1 MSVMLDDIFNLRA
14 FEGKLWGDI
23 QYDEDLKNG
32 LIPPYEP
39 YQEPVATLIEQDDEA
54 DALYGWTV
62 PDLSLRKGIWEN
74 FPVDVIPMR
83 SNDGTDRYRV
93 CWNDAKIADWRNSRT
108 DSWEEYQEYELWIHI
123 RLMHALSKYTHK
135 YTVEAALD
143 NSMICVLA
151 MVHEPAAETVVRKG
165 PRALDVLKAFPIS
178 WDRDGKVH
186 RIKLHRKLAAE
197 KNLKEND
204 VRFDLF
210 AALEPCKDCVVSS
223 APAGYL
229 CTVTLL

>member
-1 MSVMLDDIFNLRA
+1 MSVMLDDIFNLSA

-32 LIPPYEP
+32 LIQPFSYE
-39 YQEPVATLIEQDDEA
+39 EPVATLIEQDDEA
-54 DALYGWTV
+54 DALEGWSV

-74 FPVDVIPMR
+74 FPVDVIPLR

-93 CWNDAKIADWRNSRT
+93 CWNQTKIDDWRHTRT
-108 DSWEEYQEYELWIHI
+108 DSYDEYQEYELWIHI
-123 RLMHALSKYTHK
+123 RLMYALSKYTHK
-135 YTVEAALD
+135 YTVEEAMD
-143 NSMICVLA
+143 DSSICVLA
-151 MVHEPAAETVVRKG
+151 MVHEPKAEALRKG

-186 RIKLHRKLAAE
+186 RIKIHRKMAAE

-204 VRFDLF
+204 VRFDLL
-210 AALEPCKDCVVSS
+210 AALEGCSDCTVSS